1 LDNGE
6 LSVLDTSVVGQTV
19 THLRENGFLLLKV
32 PRSNQEQ
39 LTSVFDA
46 ARQFFRQSNDV
57 KEADRRPKDM
67 GYRPYAGEYS
77 KSPLNPDQ
85 VESFSVAAGAIR
97 PVDMHSE
104 SAHVLCERMLTSY
117 DILESIAEE
126 LIIEMANRLTGS
138 SIGISLRGELHR
150 WSRLQL
156 NYSTPSTVDADFINE
171 SHEDGALLTIAHA
184 REPGLELEIS
194 NGEFLPITNL
204 PNNVLVIPGDIVWLL
219 SGGWV
224 EPMFHRVRPVPD
236 CPERMALL
244 FFGDINPRLCEPW
257 VRNELNENVDVGA
270 LVLKNPKRFGLEE
283 WDLD

>member
-1 LDNGE
+1 M
-6 LSVLDTSVVGQTV
+6 LDTSVVGQAV
-19 THLRENGFLLLKV
+19 SRLGEDGFLLLNV

-46 ARQFFRQSNDV
+46 AHHFFRQS
-57 KEADRRPKDM
+57 KEEKETDRRPKDM

-85 VESFSVAAGAIR
+85 VESFSVAADAINAAE
-97 PVDMHSE
+97 MHSY
-104 SAHVLCERMLTSY
+104 SAQVLCERMLTSY
-117 DILESIAEE
+117 DIFESIAEE

-138 SIGISLRGELHR
+138 SIGASLRGELHR

-184 REPGLELEIS
+184 REPGLELETSI
-194 NGEFLPITNL
+194 GEFLPITNT
-204 PNNVLVIPGDIVWLL
+204 PNNVLVIPGDIGWLL

-224 EPMFHRVRPVPD
+224 QPMFHRVRPVPN

-257 VRNELNENVDVGA
+257 VRNEINENVDVGA

>member
-1 LDNGE
+1 M
-6 LSVLDTSVVGQTV
+6 LDTSVVGQAV
-19 THLRENGFLLLKV
+19 DRLREDGFLLLSV
-32 PRSNQEQ
+32 PQSSQEQ
-39 LTSVFDA
+39 LTSVLEA
-46 ARQFFRQSNDV
+46 ANQFFRQSNEV
-57 KEADRRPKDM
+57 KETDRRPRDM

-77 KSPLNPDQ
+77 RSPLNPDQ
-85 VESFSVAAGAIR
+85 VESFSVAAGAINAA
-97 PVDMHSE
+97 DMHSQ
-104 SAHVLCERMLTSY
+104 SAQILCQRMLTAY
-117 DILESIAEE
+117 EILESIAEE
-126 LIIEMANRLTGS
+126 LIIAMANRLTGS
-138 SIGISLRGELHR
+138 SVGASLRGELHQ

-156 NYSTPSTVDADFINE
+156 NYSTPCTVDADFINE

-194 NGEFLPITNL
+194 DKEFLAITNK
-204 PNNVLVIPGDIVWLL
+204 PDNVLVIPGEIGWLL

-224 EPMFHRVRPVPD
+224 QPMFHRVRPIPN

-257 VRNELNENVDVGA
+257 ARNEINENVNIGA